1 MSQPSTQ
8 TLPFEGLLNQQRAK
22 IAGCKSFLVETRA
35 RLSNERR
42 QKNFLWRPVIAI
54 KAIGFASA
62 CELNILRLNV
72 VCGLIHIIRWTVLA
86 VGVGLAAVVAIAI
99 ISMVIAFFS
108 SDPGSNHS
116 DYQPIGLSRYDS
128 SPAVES
134 HQQKPND
141 KSFWEGDTARMIGDA
156 ASDPQ
161 VQAGAMQL
169 LKWALSGDSDSSGGP
184 VQVDSYTDKNGRYV
198 PEHTRSLPER

>member
-1 MSQPSTQ
+1 M
-8 TLPFEGLLNQQRAK
+8 
-22 IAGCKSFLVETRA
+22 
-35 RLSNERR
+35 
-42 QKNFLWRPVIAI
+42 IAI